1 MMKIELRNPQLTLPK
16 KIIEVDQGYMLL
28 GQESILETQTKIE
41 TKEFNIEKRTIQIDG
56 VFIHFYKKN
65 ILEQQKVKVLSTSGY
80 IQMHF
85 ELSTGAT
92 LYESSENK
100 GSVLP
105 TYQGQHMLFFE
116 PHLDGYLT
124 FPTCSGATSVE
135 IELSETWLKKQFGEQ
150 LSLLKDFA
158 FALRGSQAAV
168 LGGRAYPICPD
179 IYRIIKQLY
188 DCPYEGELKK
198 FFIESKLLE
207 LLTIKIYKAS
217 TSFPTKTL
225 ANISKIDR
233 ERLYYLKELLASI
246 DAEQYTIQQMTE
258 LTFMNRTKLQNSFKQ
273 LFGMTIHEFVVDKR
287 MEEAYQLLS
296 YASGWTVAEVAR
308 KVGYKHYN
316 HFSTAFKNKFGVSPS
331 KIVN

>member
-1 MMKIELRNPQLTLPK
+1 MMKIELKNTQLTLPK
-16 KIIEVDQGYMLL
+16 TVIEVNRGYILS

-41 TKEFNIEKRTIQIDG
+41 TKEFKIEKRTIQIDG

-65 ILEQQKVKVLSTSGY
+65 IFEQQKLKVLSTSGY

-92 LYESSENK
+92 LYESCESN

-116 PHLDGYLT
+116 PYLDGYLT
-124 FPTCSGATSVE
+124 FPICSGATTVE
-135 IELSETWLKKQFGEQ
+135 IELSEEWLKKQFGEQ
-150 LSLLKDFA
+150 LSLLQDFA
-158 FALRGSQAAV
+158 FALKGSRAAI
-168 LGGRAYPICPD
+168 LGGQAYPICPD

-188 DCPYEGELKK
+188 DCPYVGDLKK

-207 LLTIKIYKAS
+207 LLTIKIHKATNS
-217 TSFPTKTL
+217 LPTKLLT
-225 ANISKIDR
+225 NISKIDK
-233 ERLYYLKELLASI
+233 ERLFYLKELLASVK
-246 DAEQYTIQQMTE
+246 AEQYTIQQMTE
-258 LTFMNRTKLQNSFKQ
+258 LTFMNRTKLQSSFKQ

-296 YASGWTVAEVAR
+296 YSSGWTVAEVAR
-308 KVGYKHYN
+308 QVGYKHYN

-331 KIVN
+331 KIPN